1 LIAQAPQPHQFSAGV
16 LALLVHIGFFAFLIF
31 SVNWRTIEPPGM
43 VVDLWANLP
52 TQRPQTLAPPP
63 NPESAPKPEPAPVKK
78 IEPKPVPPAPIP
90 KADIALKDKKHK
102 AEKPK
107 PKPEPAKPTKPDP
120 LKQQQLK
127 QEQLRQ
133 EEITR
138 QQQAQAA
145 LAQLA
150 QARQNAAQQSV
161 VNDYKWRIESK
172 IRQKLNRT
180 LCGDGNPLLIFNI
193 ALLPTGQ
200 ILGNPV
206 LRKSSGIPACD
217 KAVENAILQSDP
229 LPVPTQPEIFSV
241 FRDLELKFKPNE

>member
-1 LIAQAPQPHQFSAGV
+1 
-16 LALLVHIGFFAFLIF
+16 
-31 SVNWRTIEPPGM
+31 M

-63 NPESAPKPEPAPVKK
+63 PKPAAAPAPKPEPAPVKK
-78 IEPKPVPPAPIP
+78 IEPKPAPPTPIA

-107 PKPEPAKPTKPDP
+107 PKPEPAKPTKQDQ

-133 EEITR
+133 EEIIR
-138 QQQAQAA
+138 QQQEAQAA

-150 QARQNAAQQSV
+150 QAKQNAAQQSV
-161 VNDYKWRIESK
+161 VNDYSERIRGK
-172 IRQKLNRT
+172 IRQRLNRT
-180 LCGDGNPLLIFNI
+180 LCGEGNPLLIFDI
-193 ALLPTGQ
+193 AVLPTGQ

-229 LPVPTQPEIFSV
+229 LPVPTQPEIFAK
-241 FRDLELKFKPNE
+241 FRDLHLTFKPNE